1 MVSGWQGPPRRCES
15 GAGES
20 ADLGVDETG
29 GLSRVGTWVKGSAFR
44 LSQNHLVAAEKRIGQ
59 QAEQSRGEKQGRWH
73 RKVKG
78 REVEGVESLAE
89 CGQEVMEMNESTS
102 AVGRTQAGQELNWG
116 LGRDRGSRAATVWPG
131 SMV

>member
-1 MVSGWQGPPRRCES
+1 M
-15 GAGES
+15 
-20 ADLGVDETG
+20 
-29 GLSRVGTWVKGSAFR
+29 
-44 LSQNHLVAAEKRIGQ
+44 SQNRLVAAEKRIGQ